1 MLRREV
7 EEGACWVVVL
17 NFFFLIN
24 ISVDPLHIWGASQ
37 ARHTGTNTPGHS
49 RFFVSCIYWFL
60 IEGIM
65 GRRLGVGKGDGQA
78 ARGGQD
84 V

>member
-17 NFFFLIN
+17 NFFLLIN

-37 ARHTGTNTPGHS
+37 ARHTGTNTPDQQVLCLMYIG
-49 RFFVSCIYWFL
+49 F
-60 IEGIM
+60 
-65 GRRLGVGKGDGQA
+65 
-78 ARGGQD
+78 
-84 V
+84 